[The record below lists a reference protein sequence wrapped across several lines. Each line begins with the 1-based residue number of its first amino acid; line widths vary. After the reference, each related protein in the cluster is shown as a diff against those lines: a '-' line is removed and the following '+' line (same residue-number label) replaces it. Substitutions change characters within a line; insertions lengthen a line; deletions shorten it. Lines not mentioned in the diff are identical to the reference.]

1 MFNVTMVAENRHTV
15 LRRPLDASQ
24 IKNFQTFA
32 PTELIDVQ
40 ASADILTHDIMPHRE
55 DDATSG
61 MAVIV

>member
-1 MFNVTMVAENRHTV
+1 MVAENRHTV
-15 LRRPLDASQ
+15 LRRPLDALQ
-24 IKNFQTFA
+24 IKTFRTFT

-40 ASADILTHDIMPHRE
+40 AAAGILTLSRYYAHRE